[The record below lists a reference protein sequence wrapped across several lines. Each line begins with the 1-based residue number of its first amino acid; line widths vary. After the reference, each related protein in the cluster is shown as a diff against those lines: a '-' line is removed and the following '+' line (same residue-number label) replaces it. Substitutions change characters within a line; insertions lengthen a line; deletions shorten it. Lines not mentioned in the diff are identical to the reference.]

1 MQQRPWFLLAAVLV
15 LGGCTTPPKPPPA
28 PTAVT
33 TAPPRIALVL
43 GSGAA
48 RGFAHVGVIKTLEAR
63 GIVPDIVV
71 GTSAGSVVGALYA
84 AGYRGSDLQRVALQL
99 DESTLSDWS
108 LPNRGVFKGEALQD
122 FINRAVQGRPIEKL
136 NRVFAVVA
144 TDLGSGEQVV
154 FRRGDTGAAVRASSS
169 IPGVFQPVVINGR
182 EYVDGGLTSPVPVR
196 AAKRLGAEL
205 VIAVDVSIS
214 PRDGKTSDMIDV
226 MLQAFSIMGQAIAA
240 AELPE
245 ADVVIRPETSS
256 IGAADFANRQRA
268 IEAGERAALEAL
280 PAIREQIA
288 AKARLVAR

>member
-1 MQQRPWFLLAAVLV
+1 
-15 LGGCTTPPKPPPA
+15 
-28 PTAVT
+28 
-33 TAPPRIALVL
+33 VL

-48 RGFAHVGVIKTLEAR
+48 RGFAHVGVIKTLEAH

-71 GTSAGSVVGALYA
+71 GTSVGSVVGALYA

-99 DESTLSDWS
+99 DESTIGDWS

-144 TDLGSGEQVV
+144 TDLGNGEQVV

-205 VIAVDVSIS
+205 VIAVDVSTS

-268 IEAGERAALEAL
+268 IEAGERAALAAL